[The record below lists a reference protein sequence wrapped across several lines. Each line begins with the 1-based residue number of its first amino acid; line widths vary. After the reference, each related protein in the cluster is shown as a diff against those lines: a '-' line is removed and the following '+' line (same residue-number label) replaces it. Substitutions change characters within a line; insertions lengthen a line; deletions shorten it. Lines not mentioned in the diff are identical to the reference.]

1 MDTADNT
8 IIVRADYTNP
18 AHCDAIPFLLNDY
31 ARGLLGFRRDL
42 DASVRQ
48 GLVAGLQAMPTAIVL
63 LAQCGHEF
71 AGIAIAFEG
80 FSTFKARP
88 LINIHDIGV
97 RALYRGKGIGHALMS
112 EIEVIARTTGCCKI
126 TLEVQE
132 HNAKARSFYAGL
144 GFKESF
150 LDAEAGAQLF
160 LTREL

>member
-88 LINIHDIGV
+88 LINIHDIGD
-97 RALYRGKGIGHALMS
+97 RKSPYRGKVSTCLIAKS
-112 EIEVIARTTGCCKI
+112 KSIARTT
-126 TLEVQE
+126 
-132 HNAKARSFYAGL
+132 AAAR
-144 GFKESF
+144 
-150 LDAEAGAQLF
+150 
-160 LTREL
+160 